1 MHVFYLE
8 ESESKRI
15 NADERESKRVI
26 VNVCYSGKIE
36 SKIIHISVNTSEV
49 KYAKN
54 ESVNTREVKDAN
66 NKTNYEENLVM
77 DNSAINAPIYFK
89 LFKCGNNFLNKLD
102 ATCERV

>member
-1 MHVFYLE
+1 MNDSEMSTQNIPNLHVCPSDE
-8 ESESKRI
+8 NESKRI

-49 KYAKN
+49 KDAKN

-66 NKTNYEENLVM
+66 NETNYEEPLVM
-77 DNSAINAPIYFK
+77 DNSAINAPRYFK
-89 LFKCGNNFLNKLD
+89 
-102 ATCERV
+102 

>member
-54 ESVNTREVKDAN
+54 ESVNMNEVKYAKN
-66 NKTNYEENLVM
+66 ETNDEEILVM
-77 DNSAINAPIYFK
+77 DNSFIITPIYFK
-89 LFKCGNNFLNKLD
+89 LL
-102 ATCERV
+102 